1 MDELFQAFVYLELLL
16 VSTLIVTA
24 IFAYRSNRSAPFR
37 LLVLA
42 ANCYFIRRFIPFA
55 AGFALGAT
63 KSSETFH
70 AWVHTQWWF
79 GLTRLFDLLFL
90 IFFVAS
96 LLSFYRSTKKRS

>member
-1 MDELFQAFVYLELLL
+1 MDAFFQAFVYLELIL

-24 IFAYRSNRSAPFR
+24 IFVYRSNRSTPFR

-42 ANCYFIRRFIPFA
+42 AACYFIRRFVPFA
-55 AGFALGAT
+55 TGFALGTT
-63 KSSETFH
+63 KSSQTFH
-70 AWVHTQWWF
+70 AWVYTQWWF

-96 LLSFYRSTKKRS
+96 FLSFYRSTKKRY